1 MKTTIHI
8 LQNIILPELEK
19 DSKFEIQKTNAV
31 FWTNIIN
38 DVLHFEQDA
47 KPVYAS
53 IYGLELDNP
62 EKIISKLPHIFETF
76 IKALAEN
83 YVLGE
88 TSEATDYLLQSN
100 NETFSKEVAFFKNL
114 QQAVKSVERKRI
126 KSDLPNSYERL
137 TFEISDADFE
147 NATKKKVREDL
158 REKFKQW
165 DSELIEEGAIPV
177 ISMQSKKEPNVFSLS
192 WTKYAVAACV
202 VLATG
207 IFFFRNTN
215 QDIIP
220 NNTVVTT
227 DDKNDTLNPQKNISL
242 ENDVVIAAIT
252 TFSENTF
259 VQQSEAMGFS
269 GQKKLKIE
277 ITVKDATNR
286 IESLEKYIK
295 ANTEETA
302 TLNNYKKELTD
313 LEKTIDNYFFDG
325 KTLTLFDTFNSKQD
339 AILVTDDLNYYLKKG
354 NFYYDLELENKTM
367 QLTKVSDNKIVEIL
381 KKISFENE

>member
-1 MKTTIHI
+1 MC
-8 LQNIILPELEK
+8 LEY
-19 DSKFEIQKTNAV
+19 F
-31 FWTNIIN
+31 
-38 DVLHFEQDA
+38 
-47 KPVYAS
+47 
-53 IYGLELDNP
+53 
-62 EKIISKLPHIFETF
+62 FETF
-76 IKALAEN
+76 IKALADN
-83 YVLGE
+83 YILGE
-88 TSEATDYLLQSN
+88 TSEATDYLLHSD
-100 NETFSKEVAFFKNL
+100 NETFAKEVAFLKTL

-126 KSDLPNSYERL
+126 KADLPNSYERL
-137 TFEISDADFE
+137 TFEISDTDFE
-147 NATKKKVREDL
+147 NATKKKAREDL
-158 REKFKQW
+158 KEKFKQW
-165 DSELIEEGAIPV
+165 DSELIEEDAIPV
-177 ISMQSKKEPNVFSLS
+177 ISMQSRKEPNVFSLS
-192 WTKYAVAACV
+192 WAKYAVAACV

-227 DDKNDTLNPQKNISL
+227 DDKKDTLNPQKNISI

-252 TFSENTF
+252 TVSENTI
-259 VQQSEAMGFS
+259 VQQSEAMGFTRE
-269 GQKKLKIE
+269 KKLKIK

-302 TLNNYKKELTD
+302 TLNNYKKELTN
-313 LEKTIDNYFFDG
+313 LEKTIDNYVFDG

-367 QLTKVSDNKIVEIL
+367 PLTKVSDNKIVEIL